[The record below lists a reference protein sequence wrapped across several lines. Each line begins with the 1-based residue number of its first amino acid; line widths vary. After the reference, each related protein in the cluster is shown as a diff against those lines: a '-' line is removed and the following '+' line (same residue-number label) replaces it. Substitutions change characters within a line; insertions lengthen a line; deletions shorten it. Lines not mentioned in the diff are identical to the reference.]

1 MQEGKLEIF
10 EIDDRKQ
17 ADTPYYD
24 TGIPAGF
31 PSPAEQTN
39 TDSLDLNELVIRHR
53 EATFYGRVSGES
65 MIDAGLDDGDIIVI
79 DRSLEPLEGKIA
91 VCNIDDEFT
100 IKRLIYRQGRLILK
114 AENKDYPSIEVN
126 ELSNFKVWGIVTHVI
141 KSL

>member
-1 MQEGKLEIF
+1 
-10 EIDDRKQ
+10 
-17 ADTPYYD
+17 
-24 TGIPAGF
+24 
-31 PSPAEQTN
+31 
-39 TDSLDLNELVIRHR
+39 
-53 EATFYGRVSGES
+53 

>member
-24 TGIPAGF
+24 TGIAAGF
-31 PSPAEQTN
+31 PSPAEQTD